1 MTHRLFTL
9 FLTLLVAL
17 GSIAPVLAQTP
28 EATPVVEATPS
39 FREDACMYELP
50 SGLTEDDVI
59 CGWLTAPMY
68 RNGTG
73 AVELPVIRVL
83 AVTETPAPEPLVI
96 LLGGPGQD
104 MSSVIPL
111 FGDEYPLWR
120 FMLDRQDVILFD
132 QRGMGLSTPSLA
144 CPFEADGDGAP
155 GFAIF
160 QCGSQLKAAG
170 IDPAAFS
177 TAASAADINSIRVA
191 FGHDQ
196 VDVYGISY
204 GSRLAL
210 TAIRDYPA
218 AIRSTIISSPLPLEN
233 NVFVDQELGFDHALK
248 LVWEA
253 CAADPQC
260 AADNPDPEAA
270 MMRSLARLQKEPA
283 SITTIDPATGN
294 ELTLPIDH
302 FQFMQVLYLG
312 VFVGP
317 MIPMLPY
324 LVTATA
330 QGDDSLLEMFM
341 PVLLMPGG
349 MTMGALF
356 GILCMD
362 EAAFTTSQETT
373 AAINAAQTA
382 APIADG
388 TWISLGDQ
396 IFIVCRPWGFPA
408 SDPIDNEPVV
418 SDKPLLIFTGTFDPI
433 TPASN
438 GPIVAANFP
447 NSQLV
452 EFTNQGHDP
461 ASFVPECSGPMMTAF
476 LDDPFAPVDGSCADQ
491 PIDFSVI
498 APAATPLASPLAG
511 N

>member
-9 FLTLLVAL
+9 LLSLIVAF
-17 GSIAPVLAQTP
+17 GSISPTLAQTP
-28 EATPVVEATPS
+28 EATPVMVTTPS
-39 FREDACMYELP
+39 FREDTCMYDLP
-50 SGLTEDDVI
+50 PGLTENDVV

-68 RNGTG
+68 KDGTG
-73 AVELPVIRVL
+73 SVELPIIRVL
-83 AVTETPAPEPLVI
+83 AVTDNPAPEPLVI

-120 FMLDRQDVILFD
+120 YMLDRQDVILFD

-144 CPFEADGDGAP
+144 CPFEANGDGAP
-155 GFAIF
+155 GLAIL
-160 QCGSQLKAAG
+160 QCGRQLTQAG
-170 IDPAAFS
+170 IDPLAFN
-177 TAASAADINSIRVA
+177 TAASAADINSIRIA

-210 TAIRDYPA
+210 TAIRDYPD

-248 LVWEA
+248 LVWDA

-260 AADNPDPEAA
+260 AADNPNPEAA
-270 MMRSLARLQKEPA
+270 MMRSLARLKEEPTN
-283 SITTIDPATGN
+283 ITATDPITGI
-294 ELTLPIDH
+294 EISLPIDH
-302 FQFMQVLYLG
+302 YQLMQVLYMG

-317 MIPMLPY
+317 LIPTLPY
-324 LVTATA
+324 LVTSVA
-330 QGDDSLLEMFM
+330 QGDDSVLQEFIPYLLA
-341 PVLLMPGG
+341 PGG

-356 GILCMD
+356 GIMCMD
-362 EAAFTTSQETT
+362 ETAFTTNKETT
-373 AAINAAQTA
+373 AAIDAADTT

-396 IFIVCRPWGFPA
+396 MFTVCRPWGFPA
-408 SDPIDNEPVV
+408 SDQIDNEPVV

-438 GPIVAANFP
+438 GPIVVANFP
-447 NSQLV
+447 HSQLV

-476 LDDPFAPVDGSCADQ
+476 LDDPLAPVDGSCADQ
-491 PIDFSVI
+491 PIDFSVM
-498 APAATPLASPLAG
+498 APVATPVASPLAG